1 MILHHQLKKDC
12 VIVGKLT
19 LCAVLLMPDANY
31 PWLILVPQRENIRE
45 IYELSGEDQQQ
56 LSVESSFVAQTMAEA
71 FDADKINIAAL
82 GNMVPQLHI
91 HHIARYTYDAAW
103 PAPVWGFTAA
113 TPYPEGKLPMIVNH
127 FREILHITS

>member
-1 MILHHQLKKDC
+1 MILHPQLKKDC

-31 PWLILVPQRENIRE
+31 PGLILVPQRENIRE
-45 IYELSGEDQQQ
+45 IYELSREDQQQ

-103 PAPVWGFTAA
+103 PNPVWGFTAA
-113 TPYPEGKLPMIVNH
+113 TPYPEGKLQLVVEH